1 MSNDW
6 APVTIASVVEGH
18 GEVYAVPKL
27 LYRIAADLGIPLLTP
42 KPPRRIPRSKLIAPR
57 G

>member
-1 MSNDW
+1 MSSDW
-6 APVTIASVVEGH
+6 VSVTIASVVEGH